1 MIDKETCSRI
11 GLFGGTFNPIHLGHL
26 RAAEEVLEALDLDR
40 VIFIPSAIPP
50 HKPADPLDP
59 IADADQRL
67 DWVERATA
75 GHKRFSVD
83 RIEMDRPGASFL
95 IDTLEAL
102 RDREFKSRRVF
113 IVGEDAFSEMGDW
126 KAPKRLF
133 TMTDFAVMTRPP
145 SRMRGI
151 EEFIPDV
158 VRKDFEFS
166 EQGRVATHLVAGTRI
181 EMVPITALDISSSQI
196 RKAQREGR
204 SIRYVVPESIRG
216 AIEKSR
222 CYVPNNG
229 NLLDE

>member
-11 GLFGGTFNPIHLGHL
+11 GLFGGTFNPIHLGQL

-67 DWVERATA
+67 DWVERAT
-75 GHKRFSVD
+75 GDHKRFAVD

-102 RDREFKSRRVF
+102 RDREYKSRLVF

-145 SRMRGI
+145 SRMRAI
-151 EEFIPDV
+151 EECIPDV
-158 VRKDFEFS
+158 VRKEFKFS
-166 EQGRVATHLVAGTRI
+166 EEGRVATHLVAGTRI
-181 EMVPITALDISSSQI
+181 ERVPITALDISSSQI

-222 CYVPNNG
+222 CYAPENARP
-229 NLLDE
+229 LDE